1 MTRAYSEP
9 VPISSIRWPRFF
21 ARPHRR
27 NFVLHRAGAVAV
39 EFAILMPIFLVFI
52 LGIVCY
58 GSYFWMAHS
67 LQQLANDSARSA
79 VAGLTG
85 DERQSLAQ
93 GTFNAEIGNYSFLN
107 PALATVTYQGSQ
119 EAFAINISYNAAGT
133 PFWAAAY
140 LIPMPSTTIVR
151 SAAIRL
157 GGF

>member
-1 MTRAYSEP
+1 MTRVYSDSRH
-9 VPISSIRWPRFF
+9 ISAVRSLRTLKRRWSEF
-21 ARPHRR
+21 A
-27 NFVLHRAGAVAV
+27 LHRAGAAAV
-39 EFAILMPIFLVFI
+39 EFAVLTPIFLVFI

-79 VAGLTG
+79 VAGLTS

-93 GTFNAEIGNYSFLN
+93 ATFNTEIANYNMLN
-107 PALATVTYQGSQ
+107 PALATVTYQGTT
-119 EAFAINISYNAAGT
+119 EEFAINVSYNAAQT
-133 PFWAAAY
+133 PFWVAAN

-151 SAAIRL
+151 TAAVKL

>member
-1 MTRAYSEP
+1 M
-9 VPISSIRWPRFF
+9 PRLGSQH
-21 ARPHRR
+21 PCR
-27 NFVLHRAGAVAV
+27 NFISHSAGAAAV
-39 EFAILMPIFLVFI
+39 EFAILVPAFLVFV

-93 GTFNAEIGNYSFLN
+93 GTFNTEIGNYSMLN
-107 PALATVTYQGSQ
+107 PALATVSYQGSQ
-119 EAFAINISYNAAGT
+119 EEFAINVSYNAAGT
-133 PFWAAAY
+133 PFWAAASF
-140 LIPMPSTTIVR
+140 LPMPSTTIVR
-151 SAAIRL
+151 TAAVRL